1 MCEPFQIA
9 CGVKEIAVFAAASES
24 FSRKNINCSVSES
37 VERFR
42 SVTDA
47 ARAANVKVRGY
58 VSTVVGCPYEG
69 PVKPIAVANVAEQ
82 LLQLGCYELSLGD
95 TIGVG
100 TIRSIGSMLAEVKR
114 VAGVEQLAIHC
125 HNTYGQALPNIL
137 TALDA
142 GVSVV
147 DAAVSGLGGCPYAKG
162 ATGNVSTEDV
172 VYMLH
177 GLGANTGIDLTALLL
192 AGRFISDHLGKASE
206 SKISQAFGN
215 MEPPKKSSSSCR
227 SQAKTN

>member
-1 MCEPFQIA
+1 M
-9 CGVKEIAVFAAASES
+9 FAAASES

-47 ARAANVKVRGY
+47 AKLANIKVRGY

-69 PVKPIAVANVAEQ
+69 PVKPLAVARVAEQ
-82 LLQLGCYELSLGD
+82 LLQLGCYEISLGD

-100 TIRSIGSMLAEVKR
+100 TVRSIGSMLTEVEK
-114 VAGVEQLAIHC
+114 VAGIEQLAIHC

-137 TALDA
+137 TALNA
-142 GVSVV
+142 GVKVV

-177 GLGANTGIDLTALLL
+177 GLGAHTGIDLTELLMV
-192 AGRFISDHLGKASE
+192 GRFISEHLGKPSE
-206 SKISQAFGN
+206 SKISQAFGD
-215 MEPPKKSSSSCR
+215 MKPVRKSESCCQ

>member
-1 MCEPFQIA
+1 M
-9 CGVKEIAVFAAASES
+9 KEIAVFAAASES

-37 VERFR
+37 IERFR
-42 SVTDA
+42 EVTDA
-47 ARAANVKVRGY
+47 AKEANIKVRGY

-69 PVKPIAVANVAEQ
+69 PVKPISVAMVAEQ
-82 LLQLGCYELSLGD
+82 LLKLGCYEISLGD

-100 TIRSIGSMLAEVKR
+100 TVRSITSMLDEVKKI
-114 VAGVEQLAIHC
+114 AGAEQLAIHC

-137 TALDA
+137 TALNA
-142 GVSVV
+142 GIKVV

-177 GLGANTGIDLTALLL
+177 GLGANTGIDLIQLML
-192 AGRFISDHLGKASE
+192 AGRYISKHLGKTSE
-206 SKISQAFGN
+206 SKISLVYGD
-215 MEPPKKSSSSCR
+215 MEPVKKSSSCCQA
-227 SQAKTN
+227 QAKTS